1 MYDKRPGAGLVI
13 YHPTESAVLL
23 VRDIRTNKWSFPK
36 GRVES
41 IDVDYMDTAVRETLE
56 ETGFIQYK
64 HYVLKNNKSRSCART
79 YLVDAQALTSELP
92 FTSRKDQYVAEVA
105 WMPISKVNA
114 INGNLSLRMWA
125 QKEGW

>member
-1 MYDKRPGAGLVI
+1 MI
-13 YHPTESAVLL
+13 HHPTEQAVLL

-36 GRVES
+36 GRSES
-41 IDVDYMDTAVRETLE
+41 CDIDYIDTAIRETLE
-56 ETGFIQYK
+56 ETGFVQYK
-64 HYVLKNNKSRSCART
+64 HYVVKNSKMRSCART

-92 FTSRKDQYVAEVA
+92 FSSRKDEFVAEVA
-105 WMPISKVNA
+105 WMPISKIKA